1 MQRASSSFV
10 YCSFA
15 FFVHL
20 PLIIYRELCHS
31 SCLTST
37 QVQCNVSP
45 SFWSRC
51 STLFF
56 DYVIWTVTHF
66 SINFCFFFSS
76 ELFQAFW
83 ITVKQGPYNAFLLF
97 PSGHSTL
104 LLPFKS
110 LMTHSHCSVVWT
122 VTFFITF
129 CQMTL
134 FLFILIVEQT
144 HSSGVAAT
152 QGPGNNYLSFGSK
165 KSIFKFSFGSLT
177 IHSGYYVVGNT
188 FSIVFDYFLCGNM
201 PLF

>member
-10 YCSFA
+10 YCLTVAHFCYT

-31 SCLTST
+31 SCLTAT

-97 PSGHSTL
+97 PSGRSTL

-122 VTFFITF
+122 VTFFYHILSNDPFSVHSYSGTDS
-129 CQMTL
+129 L
-134 FLFILIVEQT
+134 FWC
-144 HSSGVAAT
+144 
-152 QGPGNNYLSFGSK
+152 
-165 KSIFKFSFGSLT
+165 
-177 IHSGYYVVGNT
+177 GYHT
-188 FSIVFDYFLCGNM
+188 RSR
-201 PLF
+201 